1 MQILPINNGTRLNQQ
16 IQSGNTPRRSAFYE
30 TNKFASPKPINIIQK
45 TSTDDK
51 NIVTSMK
58 NNHAMHMA
66 ARLAFITSLTLLL
79 VKFGAYFLTDSKAV
93 LSDAIE
99 SIINVVT
106 AAFLMFSISV
116 SSKPV
121 DENHPYGHGKIE
133 SFSAGLEG
141 GLIIIAAV
149 VIFVEAVPAFFTPQ
163 PPRNL
168 GAGLFILAGAGAV
181 NLAVGAYL
189 MHAGRKYKSEAL
201 GADGRHLLTDFY
213 TSAGV
218 IIGLLLYHLAGFPW
232 IDPLVACLVA
242 LNILIPGIKLT
253 ANSFK
258 NLMNEADPELLER
271 IVQGLNT
278 IRKPG
283 WLYPHKLR
291 ALRSG
296 RYHHVDLHISLPH
309 YWTLTQVHEAE
320 QEITQALL
328 DALGEEGDIMIHV
341 DPCEPPYCPVCE
353 VDDCSKRN
361 SGFICA
367 PNWSVKEVISARA
380 TDTTASLPP

>member
-1 MQILPINNGTRLNQQ
+1 
-16 IQSGNTPRRSAFYE
+16 
-30 TNKFASPKPINIIQK
+30 
-45 TSTDDK
+45 
-51 NIVTSMK
+51 MK
-58 NNHAMHMA
+58 NNFAMQWA

-79 VKFGAYFLTDSKAV
+79 AKFGAYYLTGSKAV

-106 AAFLMFSISV
+106 AAFLMLSISI

-121 DENHPYGHGKIE
+121 DESHPYGHGKIE
-133 SFSAGLEG
+133 AFSAGLEG

-149 VIFVEAVPAFFTPQ
+149 VIFVEAVPAFFIPE

-168 GAGLFILAGAGAV
+168 GPGLYILGGAGII
-181 NLAVGAYL
+181 NLIVGTYL
-189 MHAGRKYKSEAL
+189 LRAGKKYKSEAL

-218 IIGLLLYHLAGFPW
+218 IIGLLLYNISGFLW

-242 LNILIPGIKLT
+242 LNILLPGMKLF
-253 ANSFK
+253 AESFK

-271 IVQGLNT
+271 IVQGLNK
-278 IRKPG
+278 IKKPG

-320 QEITQALL
+320 QEITRALL
-328 DALGEEGDIMIHV
+328 DAIGEEGDIMIHV

-353 VDDCSKRN
+353 VGDCSSRN
-361 SGFICA
+361 SDFNGTSD
-367 PNWSVKEVISARA
+367 WTVKEVISARF
-380 TDTTASLPP
+380 TADASEKKLL

>member
-1 MQILPINNGTRLNQQ
+1 
-16 IQSGNTPRRSAFYE
+16 
-30 TNKFASPKPINIIQK
+30 
-45 TSTDDK
+45 
-51 NIVTSMK
+51 MK
-58 NNHAMHMA
+58 NNSAMHMA
-66 ARLAFITSLTLLL
+66 ARLAFITSLTLLMA
-79 VKFGAYFLTDSKAV
+79 KFVAYYLTGSKAI

-106 AAFLMFSISV
+106 AAFLMLSISV

-149 VIFVEAVPAFFTPQ
+149 VIFVESVPVFFAPQ

-168 GAGLFILAGAGAV
+168 GSGIYILGGAGLV
-181 NLAVGAYL
+181 NLVVGAYL
-189 MHAGRKYKSEAL
+189 LHAGKKFKSDAL

-218 IIGLLLYHLAGFPW
+218 IIGLLLFRLTGFLW
-232 IDPLVACLVA
+232 LDPLVACLVA
-242 LNILIPGIKLT
+242 LNILIPGLKLIV
-253 ANSFK
+253 NSFR

-271 IVQGLNT
+271 IVQGLNS

-296 RYHHVDLHISLPH
+296 RYHHVDLHLSLPH

-320 QEITQALL
+320 QEITRALL
-328 DALGEEGDIMIHV
+328 AAIGEEGDIMIHV
-341 DPCEPPYCPVCE
+341 DPCEPDYCPVCE
-353 VDDCSKRN
+353 VRDCMERSAE
-361 SGFICA
+361 FTTA
-367 PNWSVKEVISARA
+367 PRWSVNEVISARS
-380 TDTTASLPP
+380 TNNVTVNTHRGIT

>member
-1 MQILPINNGTRLNQQ
+1 
-16 IQSGNTPRRSAFYE
+16 
-30 TNKFASPKPINIIQK
+30 
-45 TSTDDK
+45 
-51 NIVTSMK
+51 MK
-58 NNHAMHMA
+58 NNFAMHWA

-79 VKFGAYFLTDSKAV
+79 AKFGAYYLTDSKAV

-106 AAFLMFSISV
+106 AAFLMLSISV

-149 VIFVEAVPAFFTPQ
+149 VILIEAVPAFFYPQ

-168 GAGLFILAGAGAV
+168 GLGLYILGGAGIV
-181 NLAVGAYL
+181 NLVVGMYL
-189 MHAGRKYKSEAL
+189 LQAGRRYKSEAL
-201 GADGRHLLTDFY
+201 SADGRHLLTDFY

-218 IIGLLLYHLAGFPW
+218 IIGLMLYHLSGFLW
-232 IDPLVACLVA
+232 IDPFVACLVA
-242 LNILIPGIKLT
+242 LNILIPGIKLFT
-253 ANSFK
+253 NSFK

-271 IVQGLNT
+271 IVQGLNN
-278 IRKPG
+278 IKKPG

-320 QEITQALL
+320 QEITRALL
-328 DALGEEGDIMIHV
+328 EAIGEEGDIMIHV

-353 VDDCSKRN
+353 VDDCSARD
-361 SGFICA
+361 SYFADA
-367 PNWSVKEVISARA
+367 PKWSVKEV
-380 TDTTASLPP
+380 TTARSKNYTESSLL

>member
-1 MQILPINNGTRLNQQ
+1 
-16 IQSGNTPRRSAFYE
+16 
-30 TNKFASPKPINIIQK
+30 
-45 TSTDDK
+45 
-51 NIVTSMK
+51 MK
-58 NNHAMHMA
+58 NNHAMQKA
-66 ARLAFITSLTLLL
+66 ARLAFITSLILL
-79 VKFGAYFLTDSKAV
+79 VAKFGAYFLTDSKAV

-99 SIINVVT
+99 STINVVT
-106 AAFLMFSISV
+106 AGFLMLSIAV

-141 GLIIIAAV
+141 GLIILAAF
-149 VIFVEAVPAFFTPQ
+149 IILVEAIPAFFVSE
-163 PPRNL
+163 PPKNL
-168 GAGLFILAGAGAV
+168 GPGIYILAGAGII
-181 NLAVGAYL
+181 NLIVGSHL
-189 MHAGRKYKSEAL
+189 LRAGRKYKSDAL
-201 GADGRHLLTDFY
+201 SADGRHLLTDFY

-218 IIGLLLYHLAGFPW
+218 IIGLLLYSLTGLVW
-232 IDPLVACLVA
+232 LDPFVACLVA
-242 LNILIPGIKLT
+242 LNIFIPGIRLLAK
-253 ANSFK
+253 SFK
-258 NLMNEADPELLER
+258 NLMDEADPELLER

-320 QEITQALL
+320 QEITEALL
-328 DALGEEGDIMIHV
+328 EALGEEGDIMIHV

-353 VDDCSKRN
+353 VGDCSERT
-361 SGFICA
+361 SEFDR
-367 PNWSVKEVISARA
+367 PPQWSVKEVISARA
-380 TDTTASLPP
+380 SK

>member
-1 MQILPINNGTRLNQQ
+1 
-16 IQSGNTPRRSAFYE
+16 
-30 TNKFASPKPINIIQK
+30 
-45 TSTDDK
+45 
-51 NIVTSMK
+51 MK
-58 NNHAMHMA
+58 NNHAMHLA

-79 VKFGAYFLTDSKAV
+79 AKFGAYYLTDSKAV

-106 AAFLMFSISV
+106 AAFLMLSISV
-116 SSKPV
+116 STKPV

-141 GLIIIAAV
+141 GLIIIAAL
-149 VIFVEAVPAFFTPQ
+149 IILVEAVPVFFTPQ
-163 PPRNL
+163 APKNL
-168 GAGLFILAGAGAV
+168 GIGLYILGGAGII
-181 NLAVGAYL
+181 NLIVGAYL
-189 MHAGRKYKSEAL
+189 LRAGRKYKSDAL
-201 GADGRHLLTDFY
+201 SADGRHLLTDFY

-218 IIGLLLYHLAGFPW
+218 IIGLLLYRFTGYVWL
-232 IDPLVACLVA
+232 DPFIACLVA
-242 LNILIPGIKLT
+242 LNILIPGINLFTK
-253 ANSFK
+253 SFK
-258 NLMNEADPELLER
+258 NLMDEADPELLER

-278 IRKPG
+278 IKKPG

-320 QEITQALL
+320 QEITKTLL
-328 DALGEEGDIMIHV
+328 EAIGEEGDIMIHI

-353 VDDCSKRN
+353 VDDCSERKAQF
-361 SGFICA
+361 SSA
-367 PNWSVKEVISARA
+367 SNWSVKEVVSARA
-380 TDTTASLPP
+380 SNN

>member
-1 MQILPINNGTRLNQQ
+1 M
-16 IQSGNTPRRSAFYE
+16 S
-30 TNKFASPKPINIIQK
+30 KPQPA
-45 TSTDDK
+45 
-51 NIVTSMK
+51 MK
-58 NNHAMHMA
+58 NNHAMHWA

-79 VKFGAYFLTDSKAV
+79 AKFGAYYLTDSKAV

-106 AAFLMFSISV
+106 AAFLMLSISI

-121 DENHPYGHGKIE
+121 DESHPYGHGKIE

-149 VIFVEAVPAFFTPQ
+149 VILVEAFPAFFYPE

-168 GAGLFILAGAGAV
+168 GPGLYILGVAGII
-181 NLAVGAYL
+181 NLGVGIYL
-189 MHAGRKYKSEAL
+189 MRAGKKYKSDAL
-201 GADGRHLLTDFY
+201 SADGRHLLTDFY

-218 IIGLLLYHLAGFPW
+218 IIGLLLYHMSGFFW

-242 LNILIPGIKLT
+242 LNILVPGIRLFI
-253 ANSFK
+253 NSFK
-258 NLMNEADPELLER
+258 NLMDEADPQLLER
-271 IVQGLNT
+271 IVQGLNK
-278 IRKPG
+278 IKKPG

-320 QEITQALL
+320 KEITEALL
-328 DALGEEGDIMIHV
+328 EAIGEEGDIMIHV

-353 VDDCSKRN
+353 VNDCSKRG
-361 SGFICA
+361 SDFTGTS
-367 PNWSVKEVISARA
+367 NWSVKEVISARS
-380 TDTTASLPP
+380 TDTAESNLL

>member
-1 MQILPINNGTRLNQQ
+1 MKIN
-16 IQSGNTPRRSAFYE
+16 
-30 TNKFASPKPINIIQK
+30 
-45 TSTDDK
+45 
-51 NIVTSMK
+51 V
-58 NNHAMHMA
+58 AMHWA

-79 VKFGAYFLTDSKAV
+79 AKFGAYYLTDSKAV

-106 AAFLMFSISV
+106 GAFLMLSISV

-149 VIFVEAVPAFFTPQ
+149 IILIEAVPAFFYPQ

-168 GAGLFILAGAGAV
+168 GPGLYILGGAGIV
-181 NLAVGAYL
+181 NLAVGVYL
-189 MHAGRKYKSEAL
+189 MQAGKKYKSEAL
-201 GADGRHLLTDFY
+201 SADGRHLLTDFY

-218 IIGLLLYHLAGFPW
+218 IIGLLLYRFIGFLW

-242 LNILIPGIKLT
+242 LNILIPGIKLFT
-253 ANSFK
+253 NSFK
-258 NLMNEADPELLER
+258 NLMNEADPELIER

-328 DALGEEGDIMIHV
+328 DAIGEEGDIMIHV

-353 VDDCSKRN
+353 VGDCSERISDFN
-361 SGFICA
+361 AS
-367 PNWSVKEVISARA
+367 PNWSVKEVISARSKE
-380 TDTTASLPP
+380 TAESKVF

>member
-1 MQILPINNGTRLNQQ
+1 
-16 IQSGNTPRRSAFYE
+16 
-30 TNKFASPKPINIIQK
+30 
-45 TSTDDK
+45 
-51 NIVTSMK
+51 MK
-58 NNHAMHMA
+58 NNSAMHWA
-66 ARLAFITSLTLLL
+66 ARLAFLTSLTLLL
-79 VKFGAYFLTDSKAV
+79 VKFGAYYLTDSKAV

-106 AAFLMFSISV
+106 AAFLMLSISI
-116 SSKPV
+116 SNKPV
-121 DENHPYGHGKIE
+121 DINHPYGHGKIE

-149 VIFVEAVPAFFTPQ
+149 VILVEAVPVFFAPL

-168 GAGLFILAGAGAV
+168 GIGLYILGGAGAV
-181 NLAVGAYL
+181 NLGVGVYL
-189 MHAGRKYKSEAL
+189 MRAGRKYKSEAL
-201 GADGRHLLTDFY
+201 SADGRHLLTDFY

-218 IIGLLLYHLAGFPW
+218 IIGLLLYHLTGFLW
-232 IDPLVACLVA
+232 LDPLVACLVA
-242 LNILIPGIKLT
+242 LNIFIPGIKLL

-271 IVQGLNT
+271 IVRSLNT

-309 YWTLTQVHEAE
+309 YWTLIQVHEAE

-328 DALGEEGDIMIHV
+328 EALGEEGDIMIHV
-341 DPCEPPYCPVCE
+341 DPCEPPYCPVCN
-353 VDDCSKRN
+353 VDDCSER
-361 SGFICA
+361 SADFTSA
-367 PNWSVKEVISARA
+367 PKWSVKEVISARSPV
-380 TDTTASLPP
+380 TTA

>member
-1 MQILPINNGTRLNQQ
+1 
-16 IQSGNTPRRSAFYE
+16 
-30 TNKFASPKPINIIQK
+30 
-45 TSTDDK
+45 
-51 NIVTSMK
+51 MK
-58 NNHAMHMA
+58 NNFPLHWA

-79 VKFGAYFLTDSKAV
+79 AKFGAYYLTDSKAV

-106 AAFLMFSISV
+106 AAFLMLSISV
-116 SSKPV
+116 SSRPV

-149 VIFVEAVPAFFTPQ
+149 LILVEAVPAFFAPQ

-168 GAGLFILAGAGAV
+168 GPGLYILAGAGMV

-189 MHAGRKYKSEAL
+189 LYAGRKYKSEAIS
-201 GADGRHLLTDFY
+201 ADGRHLLTDFY

-218 IIGLLLYHLAGFPW
+218 IIGLLLYRLTGLIW
-232 IDPLVACLVA
+232 LDPLVACLVA
-242 LNILIPGIKLT
+242 LNILIPGIKLIAT
-253 ANSFK
+253 SFK
-258 NLMNEADPELLER
+258 NLMDEADPELLER

-278 IRKPG
+278 IKKPG

-309 YWTLTQVHEAE
+309 YWTLTQVHETE
-320 QEITQALL
+320 EEITRALL
-328 DALGEEGDIMIHV
+328 EALDEEGDVMIHV
-341 DPCEPPYCPVCE
+341 DPCEPPYCPVCD
-353 VDDCSKRN
+353 VDDCSSRSSDFIN
-361 SGFICA
+361 SPA
-367 PNWSVKEVISARA
+367 WSVKGVISSRSG
-380 TDTTASLPP
+380 TAAESSRR

>member
-1 MQILPINNGTRLNQQ
+1 
-16 IQSGNTPRRSAFYE
+16 
-30 TNKFASPKPINIIQK
+30 
-45 TSTDDK
+45 
-51 NIVTSMK
+51 
-58 NNHAMHMA
+58 MA

-79 VKFGAYFLTDSKAV
+79 AKFGAYYLTDSKAV

-106 AAFLMFSISV
+106 AAFLMLSISV

-141 GLIIIAAV
+141 GLIIIAAI
-149 VIFVEAVPAFFTPQ
+149 VILVEAVPVFFTPQ
-163 PPRNL
+163 APKNL
-168 GAGLFILAGAGAV
+168 GFGLYILGGAGAV
-181 NLAVGAYL
+181 NLVVGSYL
-189 MHAGRKYKSEAL
+189 MHAGKKYKSDAL
-201 GADGRHLLTDFY
+201 SADGRHLLTDFY

-218 IIGLLLYHLAGFPW
+218 IIGLLLYRVTGFLW
-232 IDPLVACLVA
+232 LDPLVACLVA
-242 LNILIPGIKLT
+242 LNIIIPGIKLF

-258 NLMNEADPELLER
+258 NLMDEADPDLLER
-271 IVQGLNT
+271 IVQALNT
-278 IRKPG
+278 IKKPG

-296 RYHHVDLHISLPH
+296 RYHHVDIHLSLPH

-320 QEITQALL
+320 EEITRALL

-341 DPCEPPYCPVCE
+341 DPCEPPDCPVCE
-353 VDDCSKRN
+353 VDDCSKRTTE
-361 SGFICA
+361 FISA
-367 PNWSVKEVISARA
+367 PNWSVKEVVSART
-380 TDTTASLPP
+380 TDDTELNLR

>member
-1 MQILPINNGTRLNQQ
+1 MNN
-16 IQSGNTPRRSAFYE
+16 
-30 TNKFASPKPINIIQK
+30 NI
-45 TSTDDK
+45 
-51 NIVTSMK
+51 
-58 NNHAMHMA
+58 AMHSA

-79 VKFGAYFLTDSKAV
+79 VKFGAYYLTDSKAV

-106 AAFLMFSISV
+106 GAFLMLSITV

-121 DENHPYGHGKIE
+121 DENHPYCHGKID

-141 GLIIIAAV
+141 GLIAIAAV
-149 VIFVEAVPAFFTPQ
+149 IILVESIPAFFTPQ

-168 GAGLFILAGAGAV
+168 GFGLYILGGAGAV
-181 NLAVGAYL
+181 NLAVGSYL

-201 GADGRHLLTDFY
+201 SADGQHLLTDFY

-218 IIGLLLYHLAGFPW
+218 IIGLLLYRFTGFLW
-232 IDPLVACLVA
+232 LDPLVACLVA
-242 LNILIPGIKLT
+242 LNILIPGIKLI
-253 ANSFK
+253 ARSSK
-258 NLMNEADPELLER
+258 NLMDEADPELLER

-320 QEITQALL
+320 QEITGALL
-328 DALGEEGDIMIHV
+328 KAMGEEGDIMIHV
-341 DPCEPPYCPVCE
+341 DPCEPPYCPVCR
-353 VDDCSKRN
+353 VDDCSARSTN
-361 SGFICA
+361 FSSA
-367 PNWSVKEVISARA
+367 PNWSVNDVISARA
-380 TDTTASLPP
+380 TDTTKLSLR

>member
-1 MQILPINNGTRLNQQ
+1 
-16 IQSGNTPRRSAFYE
+16 
-30 TNKFASPKPINIIQK
+30 
-45 TSTDDK
+45 
-51 NIVTSMK
+51 MK
-58 NNHAMHMA
+58 NNYAMNLA

-79 VKFGAYFLTDSKAV
+79 AKFGAYYLTDSKAV

-106 AAFLMFSISV
+106 AAFLMISISV

-141 GLIIIAAV
+141 GLIIIAALL
-149 VIFVEAVPAFFTPQ
+149 ILVEAVPVFFTAQ
-163 PPRNL
+163 APRNL
-168 GAGLFILAGAGAV
+168 GVGLYILGGAGII
-181 NLAVGAYL
+181 NLIVGAYL
-189 MHAGRKYKSEAL
+189 LHAGRKYKSDAL
-201 GADGRHLLTDFY
+201 GADGRHLITDFY

-218 IIGLLLYHLAGFPW
+218 IIGLLLYRLTGYAW
-232 IDPLVACLVA
+232 LDPLVACLVA
-242 LNILIPGIKLT
+242 LNIIIPGIKLFT
-253 ANSFK
+253 RSFK
-258 NLMNEADPELLER
+258 NLMDEADPELLER

-278 IRKPG
+278 IKKPG

-309 YWTLTQVHEAE
+309 YWTLDQVHETE
-320 QEITQALL
+320 QEITDALL
-328 DALGEEGDIMIHV
+328 VALGEEGDIMIHV

-353 VDDCSKRN
+353 VNDCSERQ
-361 SGFICA
+361 SPFSSTST
-367 PNWSVKEVISARA
+367 WSVKEVVSARDA
-380 TDTTASLPP
+380 EN

>member
-1 MQILPINNGTRLNQQ
+1 
-16 IQSGNTPRRSAFYE
+16 
-30 TNKFASPKPINIIQK
+30 
-45 TSTDDK
+45 
-51 NIVTSMK
+51 MK
-58 NNHAMHMA
+58 NNVAMHWA

-79 VKFGAYFLTDSKAV
+79 AKFGAYYLTDSKAV

-106 AAFLMFSISV
+106 GAFLMLSISV

-149 VIFVEAVPAFFTPQ
+149 IILIEAVPAFFYPQ

-168 GAGLFILAGAGAV
+168 GPGLYILGGAGIV
-181 NLAVGAYL
+181 NLVVGGYL
-189 MHAGRKYKSEAL
+189 MQAGRKFKSEAL
-201 GADGRHLLTDFY
+201 SADGRHLLTDFY

-218 IIGLLLYHLAGFPW
+218 IIGLLLYRIVGFLW

-242 LNILIPGIKLT
+242 LNILIPGIKLFT
-253 ANSFK
+253 NSFK
-258 NLMNEADPELLER
+258 NLMNEADPELIER
-271 IVQGLNT
+271 IVKGLNT

-328 DALGEEGDIMIHV
+328 DAIGEEGDIMIHV

-353 VDDCSKRN
+353 VGDCSERISDFN
-361 SGFICA
+361 AS
-367 PNWSVKEVISARA
+367 PNWSVKEVISARSN
-380 TDTTASLPP
+380 DTNESNVL